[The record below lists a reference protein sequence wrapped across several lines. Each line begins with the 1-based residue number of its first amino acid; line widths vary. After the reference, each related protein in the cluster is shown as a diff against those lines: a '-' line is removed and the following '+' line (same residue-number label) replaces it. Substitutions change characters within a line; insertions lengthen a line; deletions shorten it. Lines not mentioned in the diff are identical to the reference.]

1 MEDASKHAQ
10 TALAVLRIV
19 TALLLIEHGA
29 MKLAGFPAFGV
40 GGAGDEANL
49 STLMLIFSLREVF
62 GGLAVLTGLLT
73 RPVAFLLSGQ
83 MGLGYWTTN
92 FSGKSAFP
100 VPNGGDGT
108 LLFCFI
114 FLYLA
119 STGPGAWS
127 FDAKMKR
134 I

>member
-1 MEDASKHAQ
+1 MEVVSKRAR

-29 MKLAGFPAFGV
+29 LKLVGVPAFGM
-40 GGAGDEANL
+40 GGAGDGGNL
-49 STLMLIFSLREVF
+49 STLMLIFGLREVF

-73 RPVAFLLSGQ
+73 RPVAFLLSAQ
-83 MGLGYWTTN
+83 MALGYWTSH
-92 FSGKSAFP
+92 FSGKGVFP
-100 VPNGGDGT
+100 MLVDGDDT
-108 LLFCFI
+108 ILFCFI

-119 STGPGAWS
+119 FTGPGAWS
-127 FDAKMKR
+127 VDAWMKR